1 MFKQWMRRSS
11 VAAATLLAS
20 CATPSQD
27 SAAKQGKDTTLQVC
41 PAGDTRIAG
50 EWYPGPAAFEH
61 GDSAR
66 SHLFRTITAPSAMEV
81 GLDAV
86 VDHMTIGGHPGVY
99 NFAVRAPGEVY
110 VLGGATSGGLGKSEP
125 YVARLDMAQGE
136 EIWRTALPDQAFGE
150 AGERVWTYPGVIA
163 VHANGDVFAVQGNVL
178 SRIDPATGELRG
190 TLNLPIRG
198 RVSDSAYN
206 GFAALPGGLLVL
218 KSHHRPPDCA
228 VDGFRAFLSCGTGGA
243 SASVLA
249 VVDPDSM
256 DLLARADA
264 PELIGGRITVTQHDG
279 RDFVY
284 APGLD
289 SVHRFEWAD
298 GTLDYDDEWGPVRYR
313 SGRETPATAAAV
325 LGDFVIVQSNA
336 LPTDVPSRLTA
347 ISQADPERRF
357 DIQPF
362 ADRPRS
368 MIPSMPSV
376 DPDLG
381 LVFATD
387 GLAGGLTALRLDPE
401 RGFETVWRADQGS
414 ISFSALIGPE
424 DGRILISSDIA
435 DGYRVDYAREAMV
448 WRRASDGVELARS
461 EPFARMGGTV
471 LAPDCGG
478 VVYAASSRAPELQRL
493 RLRAAE
499 GGRSADPS

>member
-1 MFKQWMRRSS
+1 MGGHWIRFSAIGL
-11 VAAATLLAS
+11 AALAVS
-20 CATPSQD
+20 CATPAPTDRLAQ
-27 SAAKQGKDTTLQVC
+27 AC
-41 PAGDTRIAG
+41 PAEDPRIAG
-50 EWYPGPAAFEH
+50 QWLQAPAAFEH
-61 GDSAR
+61 GDSSR
-66 SHLFRTITAPSAMEV
+66 THLFRTIRQPGARD
-81 GLDAV
+81 LDEGAQ
-86 VDHMTIGGHPGVY
+86 VDLTTVDGQPGVY

-110 VLGGATSGGLGKSEP
+110 VLGGATSGGLGKADP
-125 YVARLDMAQGE
+125 YVARLDMDEGE
-136 EIWRTALPDQAFGE
+136 EIWRTALPDE
-150 AGERVWTYPGVIA
+150 APGRGKAETWTYPGVIA
-163 VHANGDVFAVQGNVL
+163 VHANGDIYAVQGNVL
-178 SRIDPATGELRG
+178 SRLDPQTGELIAELTLPVRG
-190 TLNLPIRG
+190 DAG
-198 RVSDSAYN
+198 DSAYN
-206 GFAALPGGLLVL
+206 GFAAFPGGNLVL
-218 KSHHRPPDCA
+218 KSHHRPADCP
-228 VDGFRAFLSCGTGGA
+228 VNGFRAFISCGTQGA

-249 VVDPDSM
+249 VVDPDTM
-256 DLLARADA
+256 QLLARADA

-289 SVHRFEWAD
+289 SVHRFEWAG
-298 GTLDYDDEWGPVRYR
+298 GTLSYDDEWGPVRYR
-313 SGRETPATAAAV
+313 TGRETPATAAAV

-336 LPTDVPSRLTA
+336 LPTNVPSRLTA
-347 ISQADPERRF
+347 ISQADPEQRF

-362 ADRPRS
+362 ADRARS

-387 GLAGGLTALRLDPE
+387 GLAGGLAALRLDPE
-401 RGFETVWRADQGS
+401 RGFETVWRVDQGS

-424 DGRILISSDIA
+424 DDRILIASDIT

-478 VVYAASSRAPELQRL
+478 VVYVASSRAPELHRL
-493 RLRAAE
+493 QLQ
-499 GGRSADPS
+499 P